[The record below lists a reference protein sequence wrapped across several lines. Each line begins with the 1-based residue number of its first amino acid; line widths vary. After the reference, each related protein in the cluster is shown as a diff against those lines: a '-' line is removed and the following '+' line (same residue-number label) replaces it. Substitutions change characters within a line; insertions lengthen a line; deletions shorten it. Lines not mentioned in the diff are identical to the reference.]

1 MTNEKNTNNN
11 NKNVVQE
18 KKPNDVGGILFSS
31 VIKIYDPNTKEII
44 VHKRGDN

>member
-1 MTNEKNTNNN
+1 MTQEKNTDN